1 MADLPPGLPG
11 WACVIAACQID
22 GLLGDPGGWL
32 HPVQCM
38 GSGIHWLRRHLEPLA
53 RGRPWL
59 LRLVGVTIAAVT
71 LVVALGCGVAVE
83 ICARRWPLPGV
94 PVLVV
99 GLASCLAG
107 KSLRMAVTAVLD
119 ALEQPGDLWRARKA
133 LAAIVGRDVEVLDR
147 RDMLR
152 AAAETASENAVD
164 GAFAPLF
171 WMLGGVALHS
181 AFATAMP
188 LTPGPL
194 ALGFGCKAV
203 STLDSMLGYRTGS
216 LRWLG
221 TAAARLD
228 DAMVWLPCRLA
239 VASVGILAGRP
250 LALPRRAFRDG
261 AADPSPNAGVSMA
274 AYAHAVGIQLGGWN
288 RYGGIMRQKPLLA
301 AGSADPHPASVR
313 AVLRFTR
320 RGLLLWQCVASVPW
334 ALWALGLLQAG
345 RLAQ

>member
-1 MADLPPGLPG
+1 MAAVPPGLLG
-11 WACVIAACQID
+11 WSCIIVACQID
-22 GLLGDPGGWL
+22 GLLGDPAQLL

-53 RGRPWL
+53 RSRPWL
-59 LRLVGVTIAAVT
+59 LRLVGVIIAAIT

-83 ICARRWPLPGV
+83 ICARRWPLLGV

-107 KSLRMAVTAVLD
+107 KSLCVAVTSVLKE
-119 ALEQPGDLWRARKA
+119 LQQPGDLWRARKA
-133 LAAIVGRDVEVLDR
+133 LAAIVGRDVEALDR
-147 RDMLR
+147 QGILR

-171 WMLGGVALHS
+171 WMLCGVALHS
-181 AFATAMP
+181 VCATDVPVA
-188 LTPGPL
+188 PGPL
-194 ALGFGCKAV
+194 ALGFACKAI

-221 TAAARLD
+221 KAAARLD
-228 DAMVWLPCRLA
+228 DAMVWLPCRFA
-239 VASVGILAGRP
+239 VVSVGMVAGRP
-250 LALPRRAFRDG
+250 LALTRRAFRDG

-288 RYGGIMRQKPLLA
+288 RYGGIMRHKPLLA
-301 AGSADPHPASVR
+301 MGSADPDPASIF
-313 AVLRFTR
+313 AVLRLTR
-320 RGLLLWQCVASVPW
+320 HGLLLWQGAVSVPC
-334 ALWALGLLQAG
+334 AVWALGWLQAG